1 MWQKQRS
8 SRAHEPRNR
17 QSLETTM
24 LRPLIGSIALLCCLA
39 HSSAHAYQYTVT
51 DLGTEL
57 ASEMGFFGPPDG
69 LRLGPDGMVAAAAQG
84 KLLIHAGGTLSTV
97 DAPAGMY
104 IYKVTDINRAGD
116 ILVSAS
122 SSMLIY
128 RDGTFT
134 PIGDPTARYQY
145 AYRLND
151 AGVAVGYELAADIYS
166 DPVAVTMTTSGSAPI
181 PGLPPRYFAT
191 AINNTGTIAGGSPQR
206 LGDVLFTTFLLN
218 DGILVEPGSAPEYGD
233 GFVHDL
239 NDSGTAVGWSSG
251 LPIAVTKDG
260 VTLLDTP
267 LGYTPGGIA
276 YAVSASGDIVGNVTY
291 YGAALWR
298 SGQLQSLAEL
308 AALPPGG
315 ILEAAMDIDDAGRI
329 VVLGRPSLYEPR
341 TAYLLTPVPEPA
353 SLGLIAA
360 GLLVVVGAV
369 RRRVA

>member
-1 MWQKQRS
+1 
-8 SRAHEPRNR
+8 
-17 QSLETTM
+17 M
-24 LRPLIGSIALLCCLA
+24 LRPLFGSIALLFCLI
-39 HSSAHAYQYTVT
+39 HSSAHASQYTVT

-84 KLLIHAGGTLSTV
+84 KLLIHVGGTLSTI
-97 DAPAGMY
+97 DAPGGRY
-104 IYKVTDINRAGD
+104 VHKVTDINRAGD
-116 ILVSAS
+116 ILLSAGS
-122 SSMLIY
+122 DMLVY

-134 PIGDPTARYQY
+134 AIGDPAARYRY

-151 AGVAVGYELAADIYS
+151 AGVAVGYELPPEEYS
-166 DPVAVTMTTSGSAPI
+166 SPVAVTMTASGSAPI
-181 PGLPPRYFAT
+181 AGLPPRYFAT
-191 AINNTGTIAGGSPQR
+191 AINNAGTVAGGSPQR

-218 DGILVEPGSAPEYGD
+218 NGELVEPGSPPEYWD
-233 GFVHDL
+233 GFLHDL

-267 LGYTPGGIA
+267 LGFFPVGLA
-276 YAVSASGDIVGNVTY
+276 YAVNTSGDIVGST

-360 GLLVVVGAV
+360 GLLVVVGVV